1 MKRGNLAAAAAF
13 AALAVFVIWES
24 RNFPGSR
31 GNVPGPAIFPTAIA
45 VIMLMASLS
54 LIITSLRMR
63 PENDEVLGLFQEN
76 RRRVYLCMGIMAAY
90 VVLVQ
95 IVGFC
100 VTSAL
105 LLFGLIAWFG
115 KYRFHVSALSSIAI
129 VGIIYFVFSEVLHV
143 PFRFGFLM

>member
-13 AALAVFVIWES
+13 AALAVFVIWAS
-24 RNFPGSR
+24 RAFPGSR
-31 GNVPGPAIFPTAIA
+31 GTVPGPAVFPTAIA

-54 LIITSLRMR
+54 LAIASFRMR
-63 PENDEVLGLFQEN
+63 PEDNKPLGLFREE
-76 RRRVYLCMGIMAAY
+76 RRRVYLCMGIMAVY

-100 VTSAL
+100 VTSVL
-105 LLFGLIAWFG
+105 LLFGLISWFG

-129 VGIIYFVFSEVLHV
+129 VGIVYFVFSEVLHV